1 MKPDFSSKSNFG
13 TGPKT
18 TLKINNLRTVAPKK
32 ETTEDGEKIIL
43 NEAFTAEDVN
53 QAWQSYAES
62 RKKFQAEYQLLQQ
75 GYDLHDNVLTV
86 KLYSP
91 IQEDLFNEIRLE
103 VSTFVREKIR
113 NTNLQVRGELVE
125 IEDSQRVYYTAKD
138 KFDHLIQNNPTLREF
153 KDRFGL
159 DTDY

>member
-18 TLKINNLRTVAPKK
+18 TIKINNLRTVAPKK
-32 ETTEDGEKIIL
+32 ETTEQVEKTF
-43 NEAFTAEDVN
+43 NEAFTADDVQ
-53 QAWQSYAES
+53 QAWQSYADS

-75 GYDLHDNVLTV
+75 GYDLKDNVLTV

-103 VSTFVREKIR
+103 LSTFVREKIR

-125 IEDSQRVYYTAKD
+125 IEDSQRIYYTAKD
-138 KFDHLIQNNPTLREF
+138 KFDHLIQHNPTLREF